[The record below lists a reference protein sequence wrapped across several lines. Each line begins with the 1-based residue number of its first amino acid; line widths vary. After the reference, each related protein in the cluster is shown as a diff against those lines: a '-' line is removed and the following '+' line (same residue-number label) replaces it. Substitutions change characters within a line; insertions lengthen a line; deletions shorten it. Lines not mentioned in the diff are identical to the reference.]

1 MRNQEIIVPVLLFWL
16 DFFFRGFFFLNVSLC
31 GIKQGTAACV
41 LPVLFISVLI

>member
-1 MRNQEIIVPVLLFWL
+1 MGNQEIIVPVLLFWL
-16 DFFFRGFFFLNVSLC
+16 DFFRGFFFFNVSLC